1 MSIRILCC
9 LLCFQAYLFGQN
21 SYVFNRFST
30 ADGLNTNKVKCVW
43 QDSTGFLW
51 VGTEVGIQRF
61 DGRKFISF
69 VGPENYQLPPSMGV
83 DQILD
88 AGNGN
93 LWLLQGGQVGKFN
106 TVDFHYTPVPIRS
119 YGSIPPRSEFKL
131 FIDSKKQVF
140 LCASQYGLLWYD
152 AKTNAFVESNL
163 PIKIPRGWGVGSL
176 YEDKQNG
183 EYWICSEQGLAVY
196 RSSSDE
202 VFHRLNN
209 PENIPLL
216 NNIAITNSGD
226 FIKDKNGTWWLTYW
240 DYNPHREHPV
250 LLHFDPKK
258 NQYLTDTIISQK
270 GTKKYTVLR
279 QILETS
285 SGQIWIG
292 GENSLLSYDKDLQ
305 GFYQHFKGNPLEF
318 DIKCNQAR
326 HLFEDREGNIW
337 LSTENGLFV
346 MNPDQKD
353 IYSLV
358 VIDGLGLD
366 SPVNAIL
373 ETKAKENWIG
383 TWGKGIL
390 FYDQQFN
397 KMEGN
402 PYTGLGTESFKLY
415 SSIWDLQ
422 QHSESGHIW
431 SACQGGRLAVF
442 DANTKKA
449 LHWLNPPI
457 FKKSTVRQVEED
469 HNGNLWFG
477 TQGGRLVKWKKNDPI
492 ADNYFE
498 ELHNF
503 NTIIYRLYLDLQGRL
518 WVGTHKQGVYVLDV
532 DTNEILFHFNTEF
545 NDSYGITDNT
555 ISDIQ
560 QYNDSIFFVGAEA
573 LNILNIK
580 TAEVKKITSYE
591 GLYGSRVLQLM
602 MDREGIA
609 WMITSNGLSSYNYE
623 KNIISSYSNLHGVIY
638 AEKTYS
644 AKWMMQNGEIWF
656 GGEDVVFGFSPEKL
670 NYKQKPPKVNITD
683 FKLFNTYMPL
693 DSIMA
698 QKEIVFNHYQ
708 NSFTFYFSALSFSQQ
723 RKLQYYYRIPGVNK
737 DWVKAERDM
746 AATYTTM
753 PSGKYTFEVKCM
765 NLQGLEPDEITSI
778 DFRIR
783 PPFYRSWWFIALVL
797 ITGTGIAYLIYRLK
811 VNRILAVENLRNKVA
826 RDLHDDMGS
835 TLSTINI
842 LSSMAKSKMNSDT
855 VTSSNYLS
863 KITDNSQRMMEA
875 MDDIVWSIKPDNDN
889 MHRVIARMREYATG
903 ILEAKNIEF
912 EFQVE
917 DKINDLKPD
926 MEARRDLFL
935 IFKEAINNIAKYS
948 HAKRAEVQITYR
960 DKWLQM
966 QIMDNG
972 IGFELEK
979 VDNGNGL
986 DNMVKRASKM
996 GGKLKIDSKPD
1007 LGTEICLTVP
1017 MR

>member
-1 MSIRILCC
+1 MGIRILLC
-9 LLCFQAYLFGQN
+9 LICIQTYVFGQN
-21 SYVFNRFST
+21 TYVFNRFST

-43 QDSTGFLW
+43 QDPKGFLW
-51 VGTEVGIQRF
+51 VGSEVGIQRF
-61 DGRKFISF
+61 DGRKFVSF
-69 VGPENYQLPPSMGV
+69 IGPESYQLPPSIGV

-93 LWLLQGGQVGKFN
+93 LWLLQGSQIGQFN
-106 TVDFHYTPVPIRS
+106 TIDFHYTSVPIRS
-119 YGSIPPRSEFKL
+119 FGNIPPKSEFKL
-131 FIDSKKQVF
+131 YVDSKNQVF
-140 LCASQYGLLWYD
+140 LCASKYGLLWYD
-152 AKTNAFVESNL
+152 EKSKSFVESNL

-176 YEDKQNG
+176 FEDKETG

-209 PENIPLL
+209 PEGVPLL
-216 NNIAITNSGD
+216 NDKVITNSGD
-226 FIKDKNGTWWLTYW
+226 FVKDKNGTWWVTYW
-240 DYNPHREHPV
+240 DYTPNREHPV
-250 LLHFDPKK
+250 LLHYDPKTNK
-258 NQYLTDTIISQK
+258 ILPDTLGSK
-270 GTKKYTVLR
+270 WATKKYTVLR
-279 QILETS
+279 QIIETH

-292 GENSLLSYDKDLQ
+292 GENSLLSYEQDLQ
-305 GFYQHFKGNPLEF
+305 GFYQHFKANPMEF

-326 HLFEDREGNIW
+326 HIYEDRESNIW
-337 LSTENGLFV
+337 LSTENGLYV
-346 MNPDQKD
+346 MNPNQKD
-353 IYSLV
+353 VYSLV

-373 ETKAKENWIG
+373 ETKEGENWIG

-390 FYDQQFN
+390 FYDDKFM
-397 KMEGN
+397 KLEADGYDDRGME
-402 PYTGLGTESFKLY
+402 SSDLY

-422 QHSESGHIW
+422 QHSGSGNVW

-442 DANTKKA
+442 DTQKKKA
-449 LHWLNPPI
+449 LHWLHPPV
-457 FKKSTVRQVEED
+457 FKNSTVRQIKED

-477 TQGGRLVKWKKNDPI
+477 TQSGRLVKWNKNNPI
-492 ADNYFE
+492 TDENFD
-498 ELHNF
+498 ELHHF
-503 NTIIYRLYLDLQGRL
+503 NTIIYRLYLDGQGRL
-518 WVGTHKQGVYVLDV
+518 WVGTHKQGLYVIDV
-532 DTNEILFHFNTEF
+532 DTNEILFHFNKEF
-545 NDSYGITDNT
+545 SDSYGIVDNT
-555 ISDIQ
+555 IFDIQ
-560 QYNDSIFFVGAEA
+560 QYNDSIYFVGTES
-573 LNILNIK
+573 LNILNIN
-580 TAEVKKITSYE
+580 TASVKKITSYE

-602 MDREGIA
+602 LDHENIA
-609 WMITSNGLSSYNYE
+609 WMITSNGLSSYNYD

-638 AEKTYS
+638 AEKTNS

-656 GGEDVVFGFSPEKL
+656 GGEDVAFGFSPEKL
-670 NYKQKPPKVNITD
+670 NIKQKPPKVSITD
-683 FKLFNTYMPL
+683 FKLFNTYMPV

-698 QKEIVFNHYQ
+698 KKEIVFNHYQ

-723 RKLQYYYRIPGVNK
+723 KKLQYFYRIPGINK
-737 DWVKAERDM
+737 DWVKAERDL

-753 PSGKYTFEVKCM
+753 PSGKYTFQVKCM

-783 PPFYRSWWFIALVL
+783 PPFYRTWWFISLIL
-797 ITGTGIAYLIYRLK
+797 ITVLGITYFIYRLK
-811 VNRILAVENLRNKVA
+811 VNRLLALENLRNKVA

-842 LSSMAKSKMNSDT
+842 LSSMAKSKMNNDT
-855 VTSSNYLS
+855 VTSSNYLT

-903 ILEAKNIEF
+903 ILEARNIEF
-912 EFQVE
+912 EFEVD
-917 DKINDLKPD
+917 DKIIDLKLD

-948 HAKRAEVQITYR
+948 QAKRAEVILTYK
-960 DKWLQM
+960 DKWLKM

-972 IGFELEK
+972 IGFESGK

-986 DNMVKRASKM
+986 DNMVKRASNLH
-996 GGKLKIDSKPD
+996 GKLQIDSLPD
-1007 LGTEICLTVP
+1007 LGTEICLVIP
-1017 MR
+1017 VR